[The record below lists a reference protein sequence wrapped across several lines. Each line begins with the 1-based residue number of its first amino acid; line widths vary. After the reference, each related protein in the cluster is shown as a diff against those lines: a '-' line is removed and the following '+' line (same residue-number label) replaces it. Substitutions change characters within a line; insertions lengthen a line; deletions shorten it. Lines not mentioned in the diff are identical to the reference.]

1 MNNLSVWALK
11 YGESTLPE
19 NMVFKGGSSNISLP
33 ISFAIYLIQTENR
46 RILVDVG
53 CDTMP
58 GFLMRRFYSPAFVLR
73 EIGLSSADITDVI
86 ITHAHHDH
94 VAALSHFE
102 NATVY
107 IQTEEYANAKQYIS
121 QRSHVRMFDD
131 TFSIEKNIR
140 IVKIGGHSI
149 GSSIVEIDHG
159 DVTYVVAG
167 DECYHNACVAQKHST
182 GSSCNESRSLE
193 FVEKY
198 AEGRYRVLTM
208 HDPAIKTTKI
218 V

>member
-1 MNNLSVWALK
+1 MSECSLWALK
-11 YGESTLPE
+11 YTESELSE
-19 NMVFKGGSSNISLP
+19 HLVFDGGSSDVSLP

-46 RILVDVG
+46 RVLVDAG

-58 GFLMRRFYSPAFVLR
+58 GFRMRRFYSPAFVLR
-73 EIGLSSADITDVI
+73 EIGLCSADITDVI

-107 IQTEEYANAKQYIS
+107 IQTEEYANAKRYIS
-121 QRSHVRMFDD
+121 QRSRVQLFDD
-131 TFSIEKNIR
+131 VFSIEKNIR
-140 IVKIGGHSI
+140 VVKIGGHSI

-167 DECYHNACVAQKHST
+167 DECYVNACIARHHPT
-182 GSSCNESRSLE
+182 GSSYNPKQSSQ

-198 AEGRYRVLTM
+198 SDSKYRVLTM
-208 HDPAIKTTKI
+208 HDPANKTTKI